1 MKLLQ
6 IDNAFMLS
14 VVAAVLMSAVLM
26 ISFVAL
32 EPSIGYAATDEFTI
46 SQVITGEIS
55 FSTPASDV
63 ALAPAIAGLTGGIGN
78 GSTDVVVTTNNATGY
93 NMTIAFSSSTAM
105 YRNGGGDDID
115 NYVTA
120 VGGTA
125 DFTFDSAEVFA
136 QFGYTVETA
145 ISADVD
151 PTFRDDGATCGAGG
165 TYTADSCWMD
175 PDTVAET
182 IVDTSVATPASG
194 ATTTIKFRVD
204 VPANPVPAISTG
216 TYTATATLT
225 ALTNP

>member
-6 IDNAFMLS
+6 IDNAFMFS
-14 VVAAVLMSAVLM
+14 SVAAVVASAVLM
-26 ISFVAL
+26 ISFVAF
-32 EPSIGYAATDEFTI
+32 EPTVGRAQTSEFTV

-63 ALAPAIAGLTGGIGN
+63 TLAPAIAGLTGGEGN

-93 NMTIAFSSSTAM
+93 NMTIAFSGSDAM
-105 YRNGGGDDID
+105 QRDGGGGDID

-120 VGGTA
+120 GAGVA
-125 DFTFDSAEVFA
+125 DFAFDSAEVFG

-145 ISADVD
+145 IANDVD
-151 PTFRDDGATCGAGG
+151 PTFLDNGVTCGAGA
-165 TYTADSCWMD
+165 THTADACWMD

-182 IVDTSVATPASG
+182 IVNTSVATPSSG

-225 ALTNP
+225 ALMN

>member
-6 IDNAFMLS
+6 IDNAFMFS
-14 VVAAVLMSAVLM
+14 SVAAVVASAVLM
-26 ISFVAL
+26 ISFIAM
-32 EPSIGYAATDEFTI
+32 EPTVGRAATDEFTV

-63 ALAPAIAGLTGGIGN
+63 TLAPEIAGLTGGIGN

-93 NMTIAFSSSTAM
+93 NMTIAFASATAM

-115 NYVTA
+115 NYVTSA
-120 VGGTA
+120 GGVA
-125 DFTFDSAEVFA
+125 DFTFDSAEVFG

-145 ISADVD
+145 IANDVD
-151 PTFRDDGATCGAGG
+151 PTFLDNGGTCGAG
-165 TYTADSCWMD
+165 TTHTANACWMD

-182 IVDTSVATPASG
+182 IVDTSVATPSSG

-225 ALTNP
+225 ALMN